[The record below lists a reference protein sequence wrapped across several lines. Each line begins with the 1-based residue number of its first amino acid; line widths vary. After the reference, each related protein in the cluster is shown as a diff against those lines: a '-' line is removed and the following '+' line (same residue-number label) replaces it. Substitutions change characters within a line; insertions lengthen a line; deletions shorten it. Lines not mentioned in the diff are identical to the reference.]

1 VLLAPSENSDGMLV
15 DFAPILV
22 LREVESA
29 EGAAATTALCL
40 GQSSLSG
47 DQPSVFLLNN
57 CVEVIYLS
65 NRVFFSILSFGR
77 VLAACDGDN
86 VEHGFVGVIL
96 LEGRDVDEAVR
107 GDVGIKVLKGLADYL
122 FTLHGV
128 EVLHGVS
135 LWRLL
140 ITWEEPQDL
149 DVDLANVAGSVGKT
163 DDLNWALAD
172 QLLYLQV
179 LYHPGVQIVDQ
190 VELEALQA
198 RLLERVLVPSVK
210 DSEDGIRVMRCC
222 LAGLNRYHLLAGEP
236 LLLDPLEQVLAHLV
250 EAA

>member
-1 VLLAPSENSDGMLV
+1 MLLAPSENSDGMMV

-29 EGAAATTALCL
+29 EGAEATTALGL
-40 GQSSLSG
+40 EQGVFGG
-47 DQPSVFLLNN
+47 DQPSVLLLNN
-57 CVEVIYLS
+57 CVEVIYLA

-77 VLAACDGDN
+77 VLATCDGDN
-86 VEHGFVGVIL
+86 VEHRFVGVIL
-96 LEGRDVDEAVR
+96 LKGRDVDEAVG
-107 GDVGIKVLKGLADYL
+107 GDVGIKVCKGFADYL

-140 ITWEEPQDL
+140 ITWEEPQYL
-149 DVDLANVAGSVGKT
+149 NVDLANVAGSVSET

-198 RLLERVLVPSVK
+198 RLL
-210 DSEDGIRVMRCC
+210 
-222 LAGLNRYHLLAGEP
+222 
-236 LLLDPLEQVLAHLV
+236 
-250 EAA
+250 